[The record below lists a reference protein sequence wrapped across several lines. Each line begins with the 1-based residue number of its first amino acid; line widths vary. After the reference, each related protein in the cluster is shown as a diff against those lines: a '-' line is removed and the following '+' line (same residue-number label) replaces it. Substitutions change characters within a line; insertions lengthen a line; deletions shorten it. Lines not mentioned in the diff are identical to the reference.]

1 MKRLTAMK
9 GETLVLVDE
18 KGRPLVFPTSATPE
32 VAGILTT
39 PTKVRRSRKTNTGIA
54 DELVTL
60 QPGDE
65 GHAASSLRS
74 VGFLVVEDSR

>member
-1 MKRLTAMK
+1 MKRLTAAR
-9 GETLVLVDE
+9 GDTLVLVDP
-18 KGRPLVFPTSATPE
+18 KGRPLVFPSSEIAE
-32 VAGILTT
+32 VSGILTT

-74 VGFLVVEDSR
+74 VGFHVVEER